1 MKINSTSISRDVQVR
16 NKPLAAYAAI
26 KELIASRALNP
37 GQKLNYQDLS
47 KIIGLSKTPI
57 TNALTRLQNEGF
69 VDYEANKGFRIRQI
83 NEIEISELFAI
94 RMELECFNVRN
105 AIQNLDADKLQR
117 LQNRFDLYAAYKPSF
132 TDRKKITLD
141 LDFHLEIAQI
151 GGNSYSIMFSRII
164 IEHIFFRYRL
174 EQGVEHRRDMVELE
188 HARIM
193 KCIAETDTRG
203 AVEQMKKHLKA
214 LYGLMLQYLKDI
226 SRSSEIR
233 WF

>member
-1 MKINSTSISRDVQVR
+1 MRS
-16 NKPLAAYAAI
+16 KPLDAYDAI

-47 KIIGLSKTPI
+47 KMIGLSKTPI
-57 TNALTRLQNEGF
+57 TNALSRLQNEGF

-83 NEIEISELFAI
+83 NEVEISELFAI
-94 RMELECFNVRN
+94 RMDLECFNIRN
-105 AIQNLDADKLQR
+105 AIENLDPNRLQR
-117 LQNRFDLYAAYKPSF
+117 LQNKFNLYAGYKPSY

-151 GGNSYSIMFSRII
+151 GGNSYSIMFSKII
-164 IEHIFFRYRL
+164 IEHIFYRYRL

-193 KCIAETDTRG
+193 ECIAERDTRG
-203 AVEQMKKHLKA
+203 ATGQMKKHLKA
-214 LYGLMLQYLKDI
+214 LHGLMLQYFKDI
-226 SRSSEIR
+226 GRSSTIQ
-233 WF
+233 FY